1 MFPSSVVNV
10 TREKE
15 LDDDTREPREAE
27 AEDRVSEKK
36 QELPRQEVYVL
47 DGGFVKWQEKWVIFH
62 FPSISQFNR
71 SVEMLIN

>member
-47 DGGFVKWQEKWVIFH
+47 DGGFVKWQEK
-62 FPSISQFNR
+62 
-71 SVEMLIN
+71 